1 MVEGIMKLKR
11 GFVVKDVAG
20 KKYAVAT
27 GEVARSFKGMLKLN
41 EMGTIVF
48 TLLQQSTT
56 EEEIVQ
62 AIMQEYD
69 APHDLVMSDVKNFI
83 YQLRS
88 INVLED
94 L

>member
-1 MVEGIMKLKR
+1 MKLKR
-11 GFVVKDVAG
+11 GFVVKDVGG

-27 GEVARSFKGMLKLN
+27 GEVSKSFKGMLKLN

-69 APHDLVMSDVKNFI
+69 APHDLVLSDVKNFI

-94 L
+94 I